1 MILNK
6 KKTKSMIF
14 NFTNHFQFTTRM
26 VEGNV
31 NIEVV
36 SEVKLLGT
44 WITSDL
50 SWNKNAAFLTKR
62 AYARM
67 QLLHKAA
74 KFTRSK
80 RDLKII
86 YTTFIRP
93 VLEQS
98 SCVWHSSLTLE
109 NASDLERVQKAAVR
123 VITGTDFID
132 YTHALNELKIQVPS
146 ERRAILSKNMPMKI
160 VKHPKL
166 KYMIPLRKEVRN
178 SKRRYTE
185 KYENKKVNTQRL
197 NNSAIPYLKE
207 LLNNHDIEVR
217 KWTNMEE

>member
-1 MILNK
+1 MDQSKKDDLK
-6 KKTKSMIF
+6 KRKKTQSMIF
-14 NFTNHFQFTTRM
+14 NFTSNFQFTTRM
-26 VEGNV
+26 VEDNV
-31 NIEVV
+31 YIEVV

-50 SWNKNAAFLTKR
+50 SWNKNTAFLTKR

-80 RDLKII
+80 RDLKSI
-86 YTTFIRP
+86 YTTFIIP

-109 NASDLERVQKAAVR
+109 NASDLERVQKAAVK
-123 VITGTDFID
+123 IIMGTHFID
-132 YTHALNELKIQVPS
+132 YTHALNELKIQVLS
-146 ERRAILSKNMPMKI
+146 HRKTILSKNMAMKI
-160 VKHPKL
+160 IKHPNL
-166 KYMIPLRKEVRN
+166 KYMIPLIKEVRS

-185 KYENKKVNTQRL
+185 KYEIKKETH
-197 NNSAIPYLKE
+197 KG
-207 LLNNHDIEVR
+207 
-217 KWTNMEE
+217 